1 MRKLF
6 LRTVS
11 LITCLIMMISC
22 NLMANAATL
31 TNTNDT
37 TNEYDDYIIL
47 YPINITEDAEDFI
60 VPITDNRSRSIYHL
74 NVSLSGNKTAK
85 TVTATV
91 KNDFALGF
99 STVSVTLKLY
109 SYRSSAVLRASKYDN
124 DLNLGESISVTVSTN
139 NQTAK
144 YYAVL
149 TGTGNGEKINYSTY
163 KIPFNKRGEKYPTDI
178 KSPVTNQSLPYNFSV
193 TAKEIPSSQWVPW
206 NSTIRNQ
213 YATHIGKDLTGY
225 DVHHILPR
233 RYGGTNAYSNLI
245 ALTKSDHTRV
255 TNWWSYY

>member
-1 MRKLF
+1 
-6 LRTVS
+6 
-11 LITCLIMMISC
+11 MMISC

-47 YPINITEDAEDFI
+47 YTINITEDAEDFI

-149 TGTGNGEKINYSTY
+149 TGTGNGEKCRRSNRWLCHSQNLC
-163 KIPFNKRGEKYPTDI
+163 KIRQGLRSICSRLCKEYERGYFLKNKLLQKMTEQAFT
-178 KSPVTNQSLPYNFSV
+178 VCSV
-193 TAKEIPSSQWVPW
+193 IF
-206 NSTIRNQ
+206 
-213 YATHIGKDLTGY
+213 YLD
-225 DVHHILPR
+225 
-233 RYGGTNAYSNLI
+233 
-245 ALTKSDHTRV
+245 
-255 TNWWSYY
+255 